1 MRMRPVC
8 GDLERRLFL
17 RRRLVDAQARSS
29 TPKSRSFMVPKASR
43 RCLRMILSSP
53 FWLRLRGA
61 RFSSQWSPKVFL
73 GGGALRM
80 PGRTS
85 SAST

>member
-29 TPKSRSFMVPKASR
+29 TPKSRSFMVPR
-43 RCLRMILSSP
+43 RAGGALRMMLSSS

-61 RFSSQWSPKVFL
+61 RFSSQ
-73 GGGALRM
+73 
-80 PGRTS
+80 
-85 SAST
+85 